1 MGRKSIIYSLRPYL
15 YRKGEYMEI
24 KTNHELAQAIEKAI
38 EESGYKKMYIADQIG
53 IKNQNLKRY
62 IYKNNMSLDDA
73 NKLLDMIGL
82 QATIEI
88 SEK

>member
-1 MGRKSIIYSLRPYL
+1 MYQNISDYKEGDH
-15 YRKGEYMEI
+15 MAI
-24 KTNHELAQAIEKAI
+24 KTNKELSQAIEKAI

-53 IKNQNLKRY
+53 IKSQNLKRY

-82 QATIEI
+82 QATINI
-88 SEK
+88 SKKD

>member
-1 MGRKSIIYSLRPYL
+1 MT
-15 YRKGEYMEI
+15 I
-24 KTNHELAQAIEKAI
+24 KTNKELSQAIEKAI
-38 EESGYKKMYIADQIG
+38 DESGYKKMYIADQIG

-82 QATIEI
+82 QATVNI
-88 SEK
+88 SKKDWKNNQKMIDK

>member
-1 MGRKSIIYSLRPYL
+1 MA
-15 YRKGEYMEI
+15 I
-24 KTNHELAQAIEKAI
+24 KTNQELSQAIEKAI
-38 EESGYKKMYIADQIG
+38 DESGYKKMYIADQIG

-82 QATIEI
+82 QATVNI
-88 SEK
+88 SKKDWKNNQKMIDK

>member
-1 MGRKSIIYSLRPYL
+1 MKIH
-15 YRKGEYMEI
+15 
-24 KTNHELAQAIEKAI
+24 TNKELSQAIEKAI
-38 EESGYKKMYIADQIG
+38 EESGYKKIYISEQIG

-82 QATIEI
+82 QATITI
-88 SEK
+88 SEKD

>member
-1 MGRKSIIYSLRPYL
+1 MEQAISAYQII
-15 YRKGEYMEI
+15 KEGGHMTI
-24 KTNHELAQAIEKAI
+24 KTNKELSQAIEKAI
-38 EESGYKKMYIADQIG
+38 DESGYKKMYIADQIG

-82 QATIEI
+82 QATVNI
-88 SEK
+88 SKKD

>member
-1 MGRKSIIYSLRPYL
+1 MV
-15 YRKGEYMEI
+15 I
-24 KTNHELAQAIEKAI
+24 KTNKELSQAIDQAI
-38 EESGYKKMYIADQIG
+38 DESGYKKKYIADQIG

-82 QATIEI
+82 QATVNISKKIEKVI
-88 SEK
+88 EK

>member
-1 MGRKSIIYSLRPYL
+1 MS
-15 YRKGEYMEI
+15 I
-24 KTNHELAQAIEKAI
+24 KTNKELSQAIEKAI
-38 EESGYKKMYIADQIG
+38 DESGYKKMYISDKMG

-62 IYKNNMSLDDA
+62 IYKSNMSLDDA

-88 SEK
+88 IKK

>member
-1 MGRKSIIYSLRPYL
+1 MTIH
-15 YRKGEYMEI
+15 
-24 KTNHELAQAIEKAI
+24 TNKELSQAIEKAI
-38 EESGYKKMYIADQIG
+38 DESGYKKMYIADQIG

-82 QATIEI
+82 QATVNI
-88 SEK
+88 SKKD

>member
-1 MGRKSIIYSLRPYL
+1 
-15 YRKGEYMEI
+15 MEI

>member
-1 MGRKSIIYSLRPYL
+1 MA
-15 YRKGEYMEI
+15 I
-24 KTNHELAQAIEKAI
+24 KTNQELSQAIEKAI

-73 NKLLDMIGL
+73 NKLLYMIYYDQVKGIKKG
-82 QATIEI
+82 QFSPT
-88 SEK
+88 KVRN